1 MRCAQLVDDAL
12 IDRILVKPVCRKQ
25 AQGIAI
31 RMAVVGEQHVAP

>member
-1 MRCAQLVDDAL
+1 
-12 IDRILVKPVCRKQ
+12 LVKPVCRKQ